1 MVNFPS
7 HIRCFSITVF
17 IHYIIIWITPIQ
29 IPMLY
34 GCVCFLHYNHLQATL
49 RLACKKY
56 LRLLEFIHAANLP
69 AFLWLP
75 GHLPFRIAGSSLTM
89 AKGEYPGEWQKK
101 REPQLCIRK
110 KYFMAFFVKRFY
122 SLRISETGKDIFDG
136 KKEKAER
143 NPL

>member
-1 MVNFPS
+1 
-7 HIRCFSITVF
+7 
-17 IHYIIIWITPIQ
+17 
-29 IPMLY
+29 
-34 GCVCFLHYNHLQATL
+34 
-49 RLACKKY
+49 
-56 LRLLEFIHAANLP
+56 
-69 AFLWLP
+69 
-75 GHLPFRIAGSSLTM
+75 M
-89 AKGEYPGEWQKK
+89 AKRGRMFRRMAEK

>member
-1 MVNFPS
+1 MGVSVFFTLQSFTGNFEACVQKVSETVGIYPCGKS
-7 HIRCFSITVF
+7 PCFS
-17 IHYIIIWITPIQ
+17 
-29 IPMLY
+29 
-34 GCVCFLHYNHLQATL
+34 
-49 RLACKKY
+49 LAA
-56 LRLLEFIHAANLP
+56 RA
-69 AFLWLP
+69 
-75 GHLPFRIAGSSLTM
+75 SSLPDSRIKSDNGKGRIYRRM
-89 AKGEYPGEWQKK
+89 AEK

>member
-1 MVNFPS
+1 MQKVSETVGIYPCGKS
-7 HIRCFSITVF
+7 PCFS
-17 IHYIIIWITPIQ
+17 
-29 IPMLY
+29 
-34 GCVCFLHYNHLQATL
+34 
-49 RLACKKY
+49 LAA
-56 LRLLEFIHAANLP
+56 RA
-69 AFLWLP
+69 
-75 GHLPFRIAGSSLTM
+75 SSLPDSRIKSDNGKGRIYRRM
-89 AKGEYPGEWQKK
+89 AEK

>member
-1 MVNFPS
+1 
-7 HIRCFSITVF
+7 
-17 IHYIIIWITPIQ
+17 
-29 IPMLY
+29 MLQTY
-34 GCVCFLHYNHLQATL
+34 SYSMGMSVFLHYNHLQATSML
-49 RLACKKY
+49 TDRRDPTLS
-56 LRLLEFIHAANLP
+56 EFTSENPCGKPPCFSSAA
-69 AFLWLP
+69 WT
-75 GHLPFRIAGSSLTM
+75 SSLPDSRI
-89 AKGEYPGEWQKK
+89 KSDNGEAERECTGEWQKK